1 MFCWFL
7 NSDLC
12 RLNCFL
18 SFLFLSTLAFLHA
31 CFRTTMSQCGQ
42 RRHDEDNVSHDPGL
56 YDLSN
61 NKLVVEIWSN
71 FSHVLQAWESSSGP
85 RFSKFWHPRRIT
97 WDDMTDQSAEVHEF
111 LWNTP
116 LVILIPVNSWLC
128 QCACSVFNKI
138 MWRWQH
144 VDLCSFCS
152 CCPCC
157 IYCAVSFS
165 PV

>member
-1 MFCWFL
+1 MPFKLFFEFFV
-7 NSDLC
+7 SVYP
-12 RLNCFL
+12 CFL
-18 SFLFLSTLAFLHA
+18 ACVFQDDDVTMWAKEAWRRQCLSWPRIVWFVQQQVSSRDLIQFLTCTAGMRIFQWSEIFQVLA
-31 CFRTTMSQCGQ
+31 
-42 RRHDEDNVSHDPGL
+42 SHRL
-56 YDLSN
+56 
-61 NKLVVEIWSN
+61 
-71 FSHVLQAWESSSGP
+71 
-85 RFSKFWHPRRIT
+85 T
-97 WDDMTDQSAEVHEF
+97 WDDTTGQSAEVHEF

-128 QCACSVFNKI
+128 QCACSVLNKL